1 MRYNGVHNRELLL
14 YANGTRDFIGKGPL
28 DDQPSKH
35 KTSEILEQTV
45 DDVYKGIQESISI
58 PEIDAM
64 VKYIQTNHDRYSYLS
79 PLPPPPPPPSG
90 QLPPPLP
97 PISQETQM
105 LYRMQSRGSVEMAH
119 TNICCACLRRRPQQN
134 QRPQQIFVC
143 AISTDPRLRIR
154 YSICVSCDIGGSGGG
169 NCPDGGGGGGG
180 SGD

>member
-28 DDQPSKH
+28 NDQPSKH

-105 LYRMQSRGSVEMAH
+105 LYRMRSRGSVEMAH
-119 TNICCACLRRRPQQN
+119 TNICCACLCRRPQQN
-134 QRPQQIFVC
+134 QR
-143 AISTDPRLRIR
+143 
-154 YSICVSCDIGGSGGG
+154 
-169 NCPDGGGGGGG
+169 
-180 SGD
+180 